1 MGRSLF
7 IELKYKKYFRKTSLK
22 QKNIGDLFL
31 EEIQKCNP
39 KSFLEIGIF
48 HGVTARNVCE
58 LMYKNYGNDFSYI
71 GIDIFEEGDEY
82 KNEVAPVKTFNNP
95 LKNFFFRYIKR
106 QNPYSLEAV
115 EDLLSKFKKNITL
128 LKGNSNEILKNIE
141 LEKVDFIFIDGGHE
155 YNTVKNDL
163 AHSYRLLKNKGTI
176 LCDDLNLS
184 QALGVRQAIK
194 EFSDENNIKYEI
206 VHERFAKFD
215 FN

>member
-1 MGRSLF
+1 
-7 IELKYKKYFRKTSLK
+7 LKYKKYFRKTSLK
-22 QKNIGDLFL
+22 QTNIGDLFL
-31 EEIQKCNP
+31 EEVQKYNP
-39 KSFLEIGIF
+39 KIFLEIGIF

-58 LMYKNYGNDFSYI
+58 LMHKNHGENFRYI
-71 GIDIFEEGDEY
+71 GIDIFDEGDQY
-82 KNEVAPVKTFNNP
+82 KDEVTPVKTFNNP
-95 LKNFFFRYIKR
+95 LKNFYFKYIKK

-128 LKGNSNEILKNIE
+128 LKGNSNEILKTIE
-141 LEKVDFIFIDGGHE
+141 LGKVDFIFIDGGHE

-163 AHSYRLLKNKGTI
+163 FHSHRLLKSRGAI

-194 EFSDENNIKYEI
+194 EFSDENKIKYEI
-206 VHERFAKFD
+206 VYERFAKFD

>member
-1 MGRSLF
+1 M
-7 IELKYKKYFRKTSLK
+7 
-22 QKNIGDLFL
+22 
-31 EEIQKCNP
+31 
-39 KSFLEIGIF
+39 
-48 HGVTARNVCE
+48 
-58 LMYKNYGNDFSYI
+58 
-71 GIDIFEEGDEY
+71 
-82 KNEVAPVKTFNNP
+82 KTFNNP
-95 LKNFFFRYIKR
+95 LKNFYFKYIKK

-128 LKGNSNEILKNIE
+128 LKGNSNEVLKNIE

-163 AHSYRLLKNKGTI
+163 FHSHRLLKNKGII

-194 EFSDENNIKYEI
+194 EFSDENKIKYKI
-206 VHERFAKFD
+206 VHERFAKFN

>member
-1 MGRSLF
+1 MN
-7 IELKYKKYFRKTSLK
+7 
-22 QKNIGDLFL
+22 KN
-31 EEIQKCNP
+31 
-39 KSFLEIGIF
+39 
-48 HGVTARNVCE
+48 HG
-58 LMYKNYGNDFSYI
+58 LDFSYT
-71 GIDIFEEGDEY
+71 GIDIFDEGDEY
-82 KNEVAPVKTFNNP
+82 KDEVAPVKTFNNP
-95 LKNFFFRYIKR
+95 LKNFFFKYIKK

-115 EDLLSKFKKNITL
+115 EDLLSKFKKNVTL

-141 LEKVDFIFIDGGHE
+141 LEKVDFVFIDGGHE

-163 AHSYRLLKNKGTI
+163 IHSHKLLKSKGTI

-194 EFSDENNIKYEI
+194 EFSDENKLKYVI

>member
-39 KSFLEIGIF
+39 KHFLEIGIF

>member
-1 MGRSLF
+1 M
-7 IELKYKKYFRKTSLK
+7 KYKKYFRKTSLK

-31 EEIQKCNP
+31 EEIQRCNP

-58 LMYKNYGNDFSYI
+58 LMNKNHGPDFSYT
-71 GIDIFEEGDEY
+71 GIDIFDESDNH
-82 KNEVAPVKTFNNP
+82 KDEVAPVKTFNNP
-95 LKNFFFRYIKR
+95 LKNFYFKYIKK

-141 LEKVDFIFIDGGHE
+141 LEKVDFIFIDGGHKYE
-155 YNTVKNDL
+155 TVKKDL
-163 AHSYRLLKNKGTI
+163 VYSYKLLNNKGTI
-176 LCDDLNLS
+176 LCDDYNLS
-184 QALGVRQAIK
+184 QALGVRKAIE
-194 EFSDENNIKYEI
+194 EFSNENKIKYEI

>member
-1 MGRSLF
+1 
-7 IELKYKKYFRKTSLK
+7 
-22 QKNIGDLFL
+22 
-31 EEIQKCNP
+31 
-39 KSFLEIGIF
+39 
-48 HGVTARNVCE
+48 
-58 LMYKNYGNDFSYI
+58 MYKNHGESFSYI
-71 GIDIFEEGDEY
+71 GIDIFDEGDKY
-82 KNEVAPVKTFNNP
+82 KNEVTPEKTFNNP
-95 LKNFFFRYIKR
+95 LKNFFFKYIKR

-115 EDLLSKFKKNITL
+115 EDLLSKFKKNVTL
-128 LKGNSNEILKNIE
+128 LRGNSNEILKNIE

-163 AHSYRLLKNKGTI
+163 AHSHRLLKSKGTI

-194 EFSDENNIKYEI
+194 EFSNENKIEYEI

>member
-1 MGRSLF
+1 M
-7 IELKYKKYFRKTSLK
+7 KYKKYFRKTSLK
-22 QKNIGDLFL
+22 QTNIGDLFL
-31 EEIQKCNP
+31 EEIQKYNP
-39 KSFLEIGIF
+39 KIFLEIGIF

-58 LMYKNYGNDFSYI
+58 LMHKNHGENFRYI
-71 GIDIFEEGDEY
+71 GIDIFDEGDQY
-82 KNEVAPVKTFNNP
+82 KDEVTPVKTFNNP
-95 LKNFFFRYIKR
+95 LKNFYFKYIKK

-128 LKGNSNEILKNIE
+128 LKGNSNEILKTIE
-141 LEKVDFIFIDGGHE
+141 LGKVDFIFIDGGHE

-163 AHSYRLLKNKGTI
+163 FHSHRLLKSRGAI

-194 EFSDENNIKYEI
+194 EFSDENKIKYEI
-206 VHERFAKFD
+206 VYERFAKFD

>member
-1 MGRSLF
+1 M
-7 IELKYKKYFRKTSLK
+7 
-22 QKNIGDLFL
+22 
-31 EEIQKCNP
+31 
-39 KSFLEIGIF
+39 
-48 HGVTARNVCE
+48 
-58 LMYKNYGNDFSYI
+58 
-71 GIDIFEEGDEY
+71 
-82 KNEVAPVKTFNNP
+82 
-95 LKNFFFRYIKR
+95 
-106 QNPYSLEAV
+106 
-115 EDLLSKFKKNITL
+115 EDLLSKFKKNVTL

-163 AHSYRLLKNKGTI
+163 AHSHRLLKNKGTI

-194 EFSDENNIKYEI
+194 EFSNENKIEYEI

>member
-1 MGRSLF
+1 M
-7 IELKYKKYFRKTSLK
+7 KYKKYFRKTSLK
-22 QKNIGDLFL
+22 QQNIGDLFL

-58 LMYKNYGNDFSYI
+58 LMNKNHGPDFSYT
-71 GIDIFEEGDEY
+71 GIDIFDEGDEY
-82 KNEVAPVKTFNNP
+82 KDEVAPVKTFNNP
-95 LKNFFFRYIKR
+95 LKNFYFKYIKK

-141 LEKVDFIFIDGGHE
+141 IEKVDFIFIDGGHE
-155 YNTVKNDL
+155 YSTVKNDL
-163 AHSYRLLKNKGTI
+163 VHSHRLLKSNGTI

-194 EFSDENNIKYEI
+194 EFSNENKIKYQI

-215 FN
+215 FK

>member
-1 MGRSLF
+1 MEVGV
-7 IELKYKKYFRKTSLK
+7 
-22 QKNIGDLFL
+22 
-31 EEIQKCNP
+31 
-39 KSFLEIGIF
+39 F

-58 LMYKNYGNDFSYI
+58 LLYNLHKNDFRYV
-71 GIDIFEEGDEY
+71 GLDLFEENDEN
-82 KNEVAPVKTFNNP
+82 KNEVIPNTTFNNP
-95 LKNFFFRYIKR
+95 LKRFYFKYIKK

-115 EDLLSKFKKNITL
+115 EDLLSKFKKNVTL

-194 EFSDENNIKYEI
+194 EFSDENKIDYEI

>member
-1 MGRSLF
+1 
-7 IELKYKKYFRKTSLK
+7 LKYKKYFRKTSLK

-39 KSFLEIGIF
+39 KRFLEIGIF